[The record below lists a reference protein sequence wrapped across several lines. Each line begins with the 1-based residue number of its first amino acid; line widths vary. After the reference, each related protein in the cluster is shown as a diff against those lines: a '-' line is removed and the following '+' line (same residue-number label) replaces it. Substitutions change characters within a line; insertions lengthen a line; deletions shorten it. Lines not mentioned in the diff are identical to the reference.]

1 MLITTTRTD
10 GLGDLPVELELAI
23 LAQLPLSALPSL
35 ACVCRRWHAHLKHL
49 DFTGSNAALRAIRA
63 RVAFLLHQ
71 HGDRTVCAYLDNS
84 PLDGT
89 PFARSSAPSAR
100 RDYRVRNFN
109 DASKRLRRL
118 LVLLREFEGLERRYV
133 ENMARVCDIKATVVE
148 LLEPRTTCAIFA
160 NADEILALHQTAVLP
175 GVLNALRHLP
185 PPGSE
190 GDEARTAALAE
201 RCLVELARL
210 FARVAPYFMLHSDY
224 LTSFF
229 KKQPF
234 AALDELLGA
243 RSPRCLPA
251 GGDGRRERAR
261 RLVEPVNAELRT
273 LLATPRSRLPRWN
286 LLFQDLHLLLAGDG
300 PQKEAGWRWA
310 PETVAAV
317 AVASARLRSVCV
329 YLNEELER
337 EVPSYIGRRD
347 TLTGAWRQRAA
358 PRGAVAEW
366 LRRVRAVF
374 WEEA

>member
-1 MLITTTRTD
+1 M
-10 GLGDLPVELELAI
+10 PVELELAAI
-23 LAQLPLSALPSL
+23 LAQLPLSTAAL
-35 ACVCRRWHAHLKHL
+35 ACVCRRWQAHLNHL
-49 DFTGSNAALRAIRA
+49 DFMGSSALRAIRA
-63 RVAFLLHQ
+63 RVAFVLHQ

-133 ENMARVCDIKATVVE
+133 DSMARVCEIRGSVVE
-148 LLEPRTTCAIFA
+148 LLDEKTTRAIFA

-175 GVLNALRHLP
+175 GVLSALRHLP
-185 PPGSE
+185 PPGAE

-261 RLVEPVNAELRT
+261 RLLEPVNVELRVARHAAVAAAAVEPP
-273 LLATPRSRLPRWN
+273 LPGPPPPPRRRRPAEGGRL
-286 LLFQDLHLLLAGDG
+286 G
-300 PQKEAGWRWA
+300 WA
-310 PETVAAV
+310 PETVAA
-317 AVASARLRSVCV
+317 AAAASARFALRPVS
-329 YLNEELER
+329 
-337 EVPSYIGRRD
+337 
-347 TLTGAWRQRAA
+347 T
-358 PRGAVAEW
+358 
-366 LRRVRAVF
+366 
-374 WEEA
+374 